1 MKLVYVAGPFRAK
14 PDPRNQ
20 WVQWENIRRASA
32 LALEV
37 WKLGASCI
45 CPHLNTAYFEGA
57 APAHVWLDGDLE
69 QLRRCDAVLMTP
81 DWRRS
86 AGATAEHDFAVA
98 HGIPVFFDLP
108 SLEAW
113 LHPCT
118 VPAPLA
124 DVSGHVI
131 DGP

>member
-14 PDPRNQ
+14 QIGNQ
-20 WVQWENIRRASA
+20 WEQWENIRRAAA

-37 WKLGASCI
+37 WKLGASCL

-57 APAHVWLDGDLE
+57 AEAHVWLDGDLE

-86 AGATAEHDFAVA
+86 SGATAEHQFAA
-98 HGIPVFFDLP
+98 ERNIPIFYDLP
-108 SLEAW
+108 TLQAW
-113 LHPCT
+113 LHPWT
-118 VPAPLA
+118 PTMS
-124 DVSGHVI
+124 DVSGI
-131 DGP
+131 PMNAGE

>member
-14 PDPRNQ
+14 PDPGNQ
-20 WVQWENIRRASA
+20 WVQWENIRRAAA

-57 APAHVWLDGDLE
+57 APADVWLSGDLE

-81 DWRRS
+81 DWELS
-86 AGATAEHDFAVA
+86 TGARAEHDFARKHGVKVFYDLKSLAEWLYVA
-98 HGIPVFFDLP
+98 EREFKT
-108 SLEAW
+108 A
-113 LHPCT
+113 
-118 VPAPLA
+118 
-124 DVSGHVI
+124 
-131 DGP
+131 

>member
-20 WVQWENIRRASA
+20 WQQWENIRRAAA

-45 CPHLNTAYFEGA
+45 CPHLNTAFFEGA
-57 APAHVWLDGDLE
+57 APAETWLHGDLE

-81 DWRRS
+81 DWLDS
-86 AGATAEHDFAVA
+86 VGARAEAEFAQT
-98 HGIPVFFDLP
+98 HGIPVLLTLEDLAFW
-108 SLEAW
+108 LNAGEREA
-113 LHPCT
+113 CR
-118 VPAPLA
+118 
-124 DVSGHVI
+124 
-131 DGP
+131 